1 MTGSSVPARDV
12 RRVGDPARGLV
23 AVATPVAVAVAVAVS
38 VLALLVG
45 PLSVLAPAATRAGA
59 AASPPPPG
67 VCPTRSLSAS
77 GSWQGAT
84 GSMLGAID
92 LANLGRRTCALRG
105 YATITLQN
113 QAGRVL
119 RVTVTPVGQHLLP
132 PAVKRPPLVTLPP
145 QQQPGAVV
153 PLQWFN
159 WCGPAPGNISV
170 TLTLPGRGRLAVHP
184 ISLVGGFHG
193 VARCDEPRRA
203 SRLSVGPISWPT
215 TPTGQATAIP
225 VGTPAC
231 ASSQL
236 RARGG
241 RQGGGFVGEALGQV
255 VLTNAGPGTCVLS
268 GTPSVALLTAGRQ
281 PLPATALPA
290 DLQVNRPRLLRPG
303 ASGGL
308 DLYWSNWCGAA
319 PGPLDVAV
327 TPAGDATPVTGPFD
341 GPPGY
346 DFVPA
351 CRDAAQ
357 PSTLTVTDAFVSA

>member
-1 MTGSSVPARDV
+1 M

-23 AVATPVAVAVAVAVS
+23 AAAVAAAVL
-38 VLALLVG
+38 VLLAG
-45 PLSVLAPAATRAGA
+45 PLAVLAPAAPRAGA
-59 AASPPPPG
+59 AASPLPPG
-67 VCPTRSLSAS
+67 ACPTRSLAAS

-105 YATITLQN
+105 YATVTLRN

-119 RVTVTPVGQHLLP
+119 RVTVTPVGQRLLP
-132 PAVKRPPLVTLPP
+132 PAMKRPPLVTLPP
-145 QQQPGAVV
+145 LQQPGAVV

-159 WCGPAPGNISV
+159 WCGPAPGTIGV
-170 TLTLPGRGRLAVHP
+170 ALTLPGGGRLAVHP
-184 ISLVGGFHG
+184 ISLVGGFNG
-193 VARCDEPRRA
+193 VARCDEARRA
-203 SRLSVGPISWPT
+203 SRLFVGPISWPA
-215 TPTGQATAIP
+215 TPAAQATTIP

-231 ASSQL
+231 APSQL

-268 GTPSVALLTAGRQ
+268 GTPSVALLTAGGQ
-281 PLPATALPA
+281 PLSATALPA
-290 DLQVNRPRLLRPG
+290 DLQVNQPRLLRPG

-327 TPAGDATPVTGPFD
+327 TLAGDATAVTGPFN

-351 CRDAAQ
+351 CRDATQ
-357 PSTLTVTDAFVSA
+357 PSTLTVTGAFVSA